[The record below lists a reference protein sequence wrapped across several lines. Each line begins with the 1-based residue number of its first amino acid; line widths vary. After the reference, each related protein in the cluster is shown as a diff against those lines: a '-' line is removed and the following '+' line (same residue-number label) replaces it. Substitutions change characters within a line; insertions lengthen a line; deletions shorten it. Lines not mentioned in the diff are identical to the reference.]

1 MPFKNSFR
9 QLVLALIFCS
19 LAMLAAQNSSTRV
32 QAVQASSVPQPP
44 TSRADRFGVYN
55 WNINDAAKPAASDQL
70 NWGAELVA
78 GLGTR
83 TIRIALATRDDYSL
97 GLAGNLDLV
106 QLAQHPAYDKLL
118 KDSRFQTVMLTT
130 YSRGAIASNWSDG
143 FTQTE
148 YEAERE
154 EIRRLGEYL
163 LNNPAFSGKTF
174 ILLNW
179 EGDNAMS
186 LWPNKRTIWD
196 AYTNWIRCRVEGV
209 KLAKQKFPS
218 SSAKLFSG
226 LEFNQ
231 LRSPQTGELCGST
244 VSDPVRNDPLQNRC
258 VIDYVAPQVEVDYY
272 SYSSWRSLDDKETN
286 PSENLKQRY
295 KNDLTFALS
304 LIKARRPEIGEHN
317 FILGE
322 YGFERARYG
331 ECNAANHTSEMFD
344 ALEGDG
350 AFQVSYAVFWQIVDN
365 APNYGVG
372 VSLFGLYRIRDGSLS
387 LSPIGENFRKR
398 LAGQAATNY
407 TGCPQIRTS
416 PEPGVLNGLG
426 QPNFQINPDTVISI
440 YAQGC
445 CTNVTTP
452 FSASG
457 NSAHFDQTSRQFVLP
472 RDNSLSFYESPTQI
486 NFSMPTSLP
495 DSRRTGFARI
505 FVTDARGYD
514 SNSQTIAIN
523 CDDCPRLAASCG
535 ILETNYQT
543 LQISPGDAVTISG
556 NQFSPTGN
564 KVFIEQ
570 RVTQHTFQKWTV
582 APNSIVSESSTQI
595 VAKLPAELVPERDTV
610 LYVANAL
617 GRESAESIVPI
628 SAPCS
633 ADCAPRLKTCQAFV
647 AEGGTG
653 FFAGRT
659 AAAIGRF
666 AASGNKIVIE
676 QVDKQNRVYRY
687 EVSGGINWEESDK
700 RIRFVLPTALF
711 AGRALVYLVDA
722 QGRESRAQAITVS
735 ATPLTTVSSANYRG
749 DLLAA
754 ESLATIFSNALATT
768 TQAATTSPLPTELA
782 GTRVSVKDRAGI
794 ERDSPL
800 VFVSPTQINF
810 LVPAETATGTATIT
824 VFSGFGS
831 ASSGTIQ
838 VAAVAPG
845 IFAANS
851 TGKGL
856 AAAVALRIKANGSQ
870 EFEPVAIF
878 DPVKADFAAQPI
890 NLNPADEQ
898 VFLLLFGTGIRNRSA
913 LSAVSVQIGGVSTQ
927 INFAGAQGDFFGL
940 DQINA
945 LLPRTLIGRGEVDVI
960 VSVDGLT
967 TNIVRVSIK

>member
-1 MPFKNSFR
+1 MPFKNSVR
-9 QLVLALIFCS
+9 NLVLGISLCGFAL
-19 LAMLAAQNSSTRV
+19 LALQRSDAHVEAIQV
-32 QAVQASSVPQPP
+32 SSVPPPP
-44 TSRADRFGVYN
+44 TARADRFGIYN
-55 WNINDAAKPAASDQL
+55 WNINDAAKPAGIDQL
-70 NWGAELVA
+70 NWGADLVA

-83 TIRIALATRDDYSL
+83 TIRIALATRDDYEL
-97 GLAGNLDLV
+97 GLSANLDLV

-143 FTQTE
+143 FTPTE
-148 YEAERE
+148 YDAERE

-163 LNNPAFSGKTF
+163 LNTPAFSGKSF
-174 ILLNW
+174 IILNW

-196 AYTNWIRCRVEGV
+196 AYTSWIRARVEGV

-244 VSDPVRNDPLQNRC
+244 VSDPVRNDPLRNRC

-286 PSENLKQRY
+286 PAENLKQRY

-344 ALEGDG
+344 ALEGEG

-426 QPNFQINPDTVISI
+426 QPNFQINPDSVISI

-457 NSAHFDQTSRQFVLP
+457 NSVHFDQTSRQFVLP
-472 RDNSLSFYESPTQI
+472 RDNAVSFYESPTQI

-495 DSRRTGFARI
+495 DNRRTGFGRV

-523 CDDCPRLAASCG
+523 CDDCPRLASSCG
-535 ILETNYQT
+535 VLETNYQT
-543 LQISPGDAVTISG
+543 LQIAPGDTITISG
-556 NQFSPTGN
+556 NQFSSTGN
-564 KVFIEQ
+564 KV
-570 RVTQHTFQKWTV
+570 
-582 APNSIVSESSTQI
+582 
-595 VAKLPAELVPERDTV
+595 
-610 LYVANAL
+610 
-617 GRESAESIVPI
+617 
-628 SAPCS
+628 
-633 ADCAPRLKTCQAFV
+633 
-647 AEGGTG
+647 
-653 FFAGRT
+653 
-659 AAAIGRF
+659 
-666 AASGNKIVIE
+666 
-676 QVDKQNRVYRY
+676 
-687 EVSGGINWEESDK
+687 
-700 RIRFVLPTALF
+700 
-711 AGRALVYLVDA
+711 
-722 QGRESRAQAITVS
+722 
-735 ATPLTTVSSANYRG
+735 
-749 DLLAA
+749 
-754 ESLATIFSNALATT
+754 
-768 TQAATTSPLPTELA
+768 
-782 GTRVSVKDRAGI
+782 
-794 ERDSPL
+794 
-800 VFVSPTQINF
+800 
-810 LVPAETATGTATIT
+810 
-824 VFSGFGS
+824 
-831 ASSGTIQ
+831 
-838 VAAVAPG
+838 
-845 IFAANS
+845 
-851 TGKGL
+851 
-856 AAAVALRIKANGSQ
+856 
-870 EFEPVAIF
+870 
-878 DPVKADFAAQPI
+878 
-890 NLNPADEQ
+890 
-898 VFLLLFGTGIRNRSA
+898 
-913 LSAVSVQIGGVSTQ
+913 
-927 INFAGAQGDFFGL
+927 
-940 DQINA
+940 
-945 LLPRTLIGRGEVDVI
+945 
-960 VSVDGLT
+960 
-967 TNIVRVSIK
+967 